1 MNAVKNAKFWHQ
13 HLRGDKGQPP
23 SSALSKTPMA
33 VQLGEESKLAK
44 AKVNSGLRSTS

>member
-1 MNAVKNAKFWHQ
+1 VKNAKFWHQ

-23 SSALSKTPMA
+23 SSALGKSPVTAP
-33 VQLGEESKLAK
+33 LGEESKLAK